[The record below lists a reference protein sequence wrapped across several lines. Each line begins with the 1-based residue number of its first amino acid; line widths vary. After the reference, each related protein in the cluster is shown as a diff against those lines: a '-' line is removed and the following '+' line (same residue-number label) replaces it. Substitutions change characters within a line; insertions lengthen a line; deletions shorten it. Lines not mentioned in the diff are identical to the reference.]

1 MESGQPLPVLFLFGI
16 ENPIDGVPMCNM
28 EIKVAV
34 LRSKKKGY
42 EIARQLEWHPTKVSQ
57 IVIGAYTPSSVEKRQ
72 LAEVLGLSVH
82 ELFTNKP
89 TEGVHV

>member
-1 MESGQPLPVLFLFGI
+1 MRNKRLKIAIIESG
-16 ENPIDGVPMCNM
+16 
-28 EIKVAV
+28 
-34 LRSKKKGY
+34 KKGY

-72 LAEVLGLSVH
+72 LAEVLGRSVH
-82 ELFTNKP
+82 ELLTNKP

>member
-1 MESGQPLPVLFLFGI
+1 MRNKRLKISIIESG
-16 ENPIDGVPMCNM
+16 
-28 EIKVAV
+28 
-34 LRSKKKGY
+34 KKGY

>member
-1 MESGQPLPVLFLFGI
+1 MRNKRLKIAIIESG
-16 ENPIDGVPMCNM
+16 
-28 EIKVAV
+28 
-34 LRSKKKGY
+34 KKGY
-42 EIARQLEWHPTKVSQ
+42 EIARQLEWHPNKVSQ